1 MTLFTLARSLPPS
14 GYTPGRSAERAYT
27 LIGVA
32 CLALIVGW
40 DIATKPHVMKVYTKS
55 KTDIASLTVKKYAD
69 EAYVEFRAA
78 HPSRACPANLA
89 ELNEWMNSKDDRD
102 PWGTE
107 YVMDCSANGIVVRSA
122 GEDRKFGTGDDLG
135 SNE

>member
-14 GYTPGRSAERAYT
+14 GYTPGRSSVRVNG
-27 LIGVA
+27 LIGITSF
-32 CLALIVGW
+32 ALLVVCTSR
-40 DIATKPHVMKVYTKS
+40 AARAMSRCTKS
-55 KTDIASLTVKKYAD
+55 KSDIASLTIKKYAD

-107 YVMDCSANGIVVRSA
+107 YVMHCSADGIVVRSA
-122 GEDRKFGTGDDLG
+122 GEDAMWGTADDLW
-135 SNE
+135 SDR